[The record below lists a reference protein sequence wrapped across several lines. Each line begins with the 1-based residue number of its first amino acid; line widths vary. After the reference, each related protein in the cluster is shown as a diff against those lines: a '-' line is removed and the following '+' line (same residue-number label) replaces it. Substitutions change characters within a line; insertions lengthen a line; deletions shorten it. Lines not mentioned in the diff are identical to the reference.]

1 MPKHSGLIFLFLLQ
15 QLFKLFS
22 FIKKVRR
29 GGLREDP
36 WAGVHPGVP

>member
-29 GGLREDP
+29 GVLREDP
-36 WAGVHPGVP
+36 WADGHPEDP